1 MILEPIAQRE
11 GQHVLTM
18 RMALAEGEG
27 GKEGGMTNRVVKYE
41 NGGTAKGYQGGYENQ
56 KNLYLPISREITK

>member
-1 MILEPIAQRE
+1 M
-11 GQHVLTM
+11 LTM